1 MNFSSRHRKPYNV
14 APRAG
19 PGGGILSESPRPRR
33 GLESKGPRLGLL
45 GLALLFLAGCAVLKQ
60 CAYEGFNRDQW
71 QQPQKVVETLALR
84 PGDLVADL
92 GSGSGYF
99 TFRLAAAVGPQGKVY
114 AVDVDREMNDL
125 LAKTIKEKKIGNVEL
140 ILALLDDPLL
150 PPTGVDLVFTV
161 NTYHHFENRVAYFQR
176 MRKYLRPGGR
186 IAVIDFDRRAWF
198 VGMWNHYT
206 PAEFIKREMEQAG
219 YGLQRESTFLDR
231 QSFLIFAPNPL
242 AAPPAPSNPADGS
255 TPRAP
260 RQN

>member
-1 MNFSSRHRKPYNV
+1 LNFSSRHRKPYNV

>member
-1 MNFSSRHRKPYNV
+1 LNFSSRHRKPYNV

-125 LAKTIKEKKIGNVEL
+125 LAKTIKEKNIGNVEV

>member
-1 MNFSSRHRKPYNV
+1 LKFSSRHRKTL
-14 APRAG
+14 G
-19 PGGGILSESPRPRR
+19 PQ
-33 GLESKGPRLGLL
+33 LGLL
-45 GLALLFLAGCAVLKQ
+45 GLALLFLAGCAFLKQ

-125 LAKTIKEKKIGNVEL
+125 LAKTIKEKNIGNVEV
-140 ILALLDDPLL
+140 ILARLDDPLL

-176 MRKYLRPGGR
+176 LRKYFRPGGR

-198 VGMWNHYT
+198 EGMWKHYT

-219 YGLQRESTFLDR
+219 YGLQRELTFLDR
-231 QSFLIFAPNPL
+231 QSFLIFAPNPK
-242 AAPPAPSNPADGS
+242 AAPLAPGSSTDGA
-255 TPRAP
+255 AP
-260 RQN
+260 KQN